1 MARIELEAPVA
12 ATAGAA
18 GSGRAH
24 LALMLLG
31 GVLLLLINFAAPMGG
46 LIGIPVAFFLK
57 NRLHLSAQGLA
68 VFNLMVGA
76 PLFVGFLFG
85 FLRDRWSPFRAGD
98 RGHVVVFGLATL
110 AVYGAVAFAP
120 PTYGV
125 LLASLLIATIT
136 AQIVASACAGLLT
149 AAGQREAMAGGTSAV
164 LGVAIAAPALAGY
177 LLGGV
182 LSGLLEGRGADDA
195 ARILFLIAA
204 ALMAGIAL
212 LGLAA
217 PKALF
222 VRGAAEPPTT
232 TPWADILRLLRHRPV
247 WPVMAIQLLWQF
259 APAQGIVLQYHI
271 TNTLHA
277 TDAQWG
283 AWNAIFYGSFLP
295 VYLAYGFLCR
305 WVRLSWLLWIGFIM
319 AVGQMVPLLF
329 VRTAVGALWAALAMG
344 LIGGLGQAA
353 LVDLTIR
360 AAPRGL
366 QGTMIMLFMS
376 IYYIAVRFGDLL
388 GTEVYDHHGGFVP
401 AVVVTIIVYALIL
414 PLLLLVPRRLTATRD
429 GEAVNERR
437 PTGEGYFSN

>member
-1 MARIELEAPVA
+1 MARIEMEAPATA
-12 ATAGAA
+12 ATAG
-18 GSGRAH
+18 SRRDR

-31 GVLLLLINFAAPMGG
+31 GALLLLINFAAPAGG

-57 NRLHLSAQGLA
+57 NRLRLSAHDLA
-68 VFNLMVGA
+68 LFNLAVGA

-85 FLRDRWSPFRAGD
+85 FLRDRWSPFGAGD

-125 LLASLLIATIT
+125 LLVGLLAATVT

-149 AAGQREAMAGGTSAV
+149 AAGQREAMAGGMSAV
-164 LGVAIAAPALAGY
+164 LGVAVAAPALAGY

-182 LSGLLEGRGADDA
+182 LSGLLEGRGADVA

-212 LGLAA
+212 LGLSA
-217 PKALF
+217 PKSLF
-222 VRGAAEPPTT
+222 ARGAAEPPTA
-232 TPWADILRLLRHRPV
+232 TPWADILRLLRHGPV

-305 WVRLSWLLWIGFIM
+305 RAPLSWLLWIGFII
-319 AVGQMVPLLF
+319 AVVQMVPLLF

-344 LIGGLGQAA
+344 LVGGLGQAA

-429 GEAVNERR
+429 GEAAVPRV
-437 PTGEGYFSN
+437 P